1 MEESPLNTRSR
12 NGFYSLWTLAIILC
26 LILSLFSV
34 LLASCTKAES
44 DSADSTKKAAAAS
57 QAATEAQDEDAAQ
70 DVIVTPEPTATP
82 EPISTTLAETE
93 DQGQLYLDRFVFLGD
108 STTYG
113 LTYYDVL
120 PNTQVWTPESG
131 TLTLSNQSA
140 AYVVYY
146 QSDGSS
152 ENMTIADAV
161 ARRKPEYMVITLG
174 VNGISFMSEEEFKS
188 QYIDLIETIQA
199 NSPDTKIICQ
209 SIFPVID
216 SQAPDGIDNRT
227 INVANTWV
235 LTVAEETGT
244 RYLNTCEVLKDESGS
259 LRAEYCNGDGIHLS
273 PEGGQAVVDYIRTH
287 GYQ

>member
-1 MEESPLNTRSR
+1 LNTRSH
-12 NGFYSLWTLAIILC
+12 NSFYTIWTIVIIVCLALSIISL
-26 LILSLFSV
+26 LF
-34 LLASCTKAES
+34 ASCTKASPEQ
-44 DSADSTKKAAAAS
+44 ADTTQATAAEV
-57 QAATEAQDEDAAQ
+57 EAEDAQQ
-70 DVIVTPEPTATP
+70 DIIATPEPTATP
-82 EPISTTLAETE
+82 EPAPTILAETE
-93 DQGQLYLDRFVFLGD
+93 DQGQLYIDRFVFLGD

-120 PNTQVWTPESG
+120 PKTQVWTPESG

-216 SQAPDGIDNRT
+216 SQAPSGISNSA
-227 INVANTWV
+227 INEANTWI

-244 RYLNTCEVLKDESGS
+244 RYLNTCEVLMDETGT
-259 LRAEYCNGDGIHLS
+259 LLANYCNGDGVHLS
-273 PEGGQAVVDYIRTH
+273 AEGGQAVVDYIRTH